1 MNRRGRRKGKLKS
14 CSYYREEKVQATLP
28 AVTAMPVGVDGSTG
42 SYVRGRGCRG

>member
-28 AVTAMPVGVDGSTG
+28 AVTAMPVGVDDGAAQPVTAQHLA
-42 SYVRGRGCRG
+42 